1 MKNNMSDGG
10 KKPKMSY
17 NKTKKKIP
25 AKKGV
30 IDMLVEGFS
39 TPQPQSVK
47 AIAQR
52 VRSQAIKKMPKAK
65 GGR

>member
-1 MKNNMSDGG
+1 MTYKKTLT
-10 KKPKMSY
+10 KKPKKS
-17 NKTKKKIP
+17 
-25 AKKGV
+25 V

-52 VRSQAIKKMPKAK
+52 VRSQAMKKMPKAK